1 MDILNEAAFVTGYLD
16 AAAELAP
23 SPASLYPETAARIR
37 VVVARLVELETADRA
52 RRERLRQIGARG
64 GRVGGPKGGAATSER
79 KRAASRDNL
88 AKGRAIRSRRVSAG
102 QESDPTV

>member
-16 AAAELAP
+16 AAAERGPA
-23 SPASLYPETAARIR
+23 PASLYPETAARIR

-52 RRERLRQIGARG
+52 RRERLRQNASKG
-64 GRVGGPKGGAATSER
+64 GRVGGLKGGAAKSER

-88 AKGRAIRSRRVSAG
+88 AKGRAVRSARIATGQDPESAI
-102 QESDPTV
+102 

>member
-16 AAAELAP
+16 AAAELGP

-37 VVVARLVELETADRA
+37 AVVARLVELETADRA

-64 GRVGGPKGGAATSER
+64 GRVGGPKGGAAKVGAETRRQPRQPREG
-79 KRAASRDNL
+79 SRCSIT
-88 AKGRAIRSRRVSAG
+88 AR
-102 QESDPTV
+102 

>member
-1 MDILNEAAFVTGYLD
+1 MDILNEAAFVTGFLNAID
-16 AAAELAP
+16 ERAP
-23 SPASLYPETAARIR
+23 LPGTIYPETSARIR
-37 VVVARLVELETADRA
+37 AVVDRLIELETADRA

-88 AKGRAIRSRRVSAG
+88 AKGRAVRSRRVSAG

>member
-16 AAAELAP
+16 AAAERDP

-37 VVVARLVELETADRA
+37 AVVARLVELETADRA

-64 GRVGGPKGGAATSER
+64 GRVGGPKGGAAKSER

-88 AKGRAIRSRRVSAG
+88 AKGRAVRSQRVSAG

>member
-1 MDILNEAAFVTGYLD
+1 MDILNEAAFVTGYLN

-37 VVVARLVELETADRA
+37 AVVARLVELETADRA

-88 AKGRAIRSRRVSAG
+88 AKGRAVRSSRIGTG
-102 QESDPTV
+102 QDPDSTV